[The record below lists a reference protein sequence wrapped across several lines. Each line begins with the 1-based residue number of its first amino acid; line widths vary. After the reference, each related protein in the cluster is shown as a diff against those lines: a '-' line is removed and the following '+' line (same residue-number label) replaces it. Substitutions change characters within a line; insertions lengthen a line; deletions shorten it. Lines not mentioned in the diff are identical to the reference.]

1 MATDAISPSVQNQ
14 PVGKVSAA
22 PTPAKPSVPP
32 ASSPGTTPAATT
44 SLAAGVNAVVGQKVI
59 VPKGIR
65 AFNTQD
71 LKKEVS
77 FFRGMLYGETDSR
90 KTTTAA
96 DFGGPERTFIIG
108 TRAAEQLLPLQER
121 SFHVALI
128 DDGPAL
134 SWALQY
140 PDQAARAFGFPEFA
154 DMLAAPDAEPVLMVD
169 DMTEGANFLV
179 DDNSTR
185 DDGSDVKDGR
195 QIYKAVNDNLREIMS
210 SLKRR
215 RMHLVLTALA
225 KKFETP
231 LANEEAIGPDM
242 PTGARSIIT
251 ADLEHVLF
259 MKKSTHK
266 FITRPMYIN
275 YKKKD
280 EKGKDQLYKRE
291 IFAKNKLPKELALR
305 QPPVLNL
312 SGEEDMDLRAYWNKV
327 KPPKK

>member
-1 MATDAISPSVQNQ
+1 MAETNAPVASTPVQTAPKTAPAPTQ
-14 PVGKVSAA
+14 ASSAA
-22 PTPAKPSVPP
+22 AQANTPV
-32 ASSPGTTPAATT
+32 ATK
-44 SLAAGVNAVVGQKVI
+44 SIAAGVNAAIAPKVV

-65 AFNTQD
+65 AFNTLD

-96 DFGGPERTFIIG
+96 EFGGPERTFIIG
-108 TRAAEQLLPLQER
+108 TRAPEQLLPLQEK
-121 SFHVALI
+121 SYHVALI

-134 SWALQY
+134 SWALQF

-154 DMLAAPDAEPVLMVD
+154 EMLAAPDAEPVLMVD

-179 DDNSTR
+179 DDNSTKE
-185 DDGSDVKDGR
+185 DGSDVKDGR
-195 QIYKAVNDNLREIMS
+195 QIYKAVNDNLREIMA

-215 RMHLVLTALA
+215 RMHLVMTALA

-242 PTGARSIIT
+242 PTGARGIIT

-266 FITRPMYIN
+266 FITKSMYIN

-280 EKGKDQLYKRE
+280 DKGKDQVYRRE

-312 SGEEDMDLRAYWNKV
+312 SGEEDMDLHAYWNKV

>member
-1 MATDAISPSVQNQ
+1 MSQTQVSPAVQSAPSTPQ
-14 PVGKVSAA
+14 KAPVA
-22 PTPAKPSVPP
+22 P
-32 ASSPGTTPAATT
+32 ASSPAAPAA
-44 SLAAGVNAVVGQKVI
+44 SASIAAGVNAAVAIKVPI
-59 VPKGIR
+59 PKGIR

-108 TRAAEQLLPLQER
+108 TRAAEQLLPLQEK

-134 SWALQY
+134 SWALQF
-140 PDQAARAFGFPEFA
+140 PDQAAKAFGFPEFA
-154 DMLAAPDAEPVLMVD
+154 EMLAAPDAEPVLMVD

-195 QIYKAVNDNLREIMS
+195 QIYKAVNDNLREIMA

-215 RMHLVLTALA
+215 RMHLVMTALA

-259 MKKSTHK
+259 MKKATHK
-266 FITRPMYIN
+266 FVTRPMYIN
-275 YKKKD
+275 YRKKD
-280 EKGKDQLYKRE
+280 DKGKEQIYRRE

-305 QPPVLNL
+305 QPPVLNI

>member
-1 MATDAISPSVQNQ
+1 MAEQNAPAVSTPVQSAPKPTPTQ
-14 PVGKVSAA
+14 ASSAA
-22 PTPAKPSVPP
+22 QTNTPVVNKSI
-32 ASSPGTTPAATT
+32 
-44 SLAAGVNAVVGQKVI
+44 AAGVNAAVAPKVI

-65 AFNTQD
+65 AFNTSD

-96 DFGGPERTFIIG
+96 DFGGPEKTFIIG

-121 SFHVALI
+121 NFRVALI

-134 SWALQY
+134 SWALQF

-154 DMLAAPDAEPVLMVD
+154 DMLADPNGEPVLMVD

-179 DDNSTR
+179 DDNSTK

-195 QIYKAVNDNLREIMS
+195 QIYKAVNDNLREIMA

-225 KKFETP
+225 RKYETP

-242 PTGARSIIT
+242 PSGARSIIT

-266 FITRPMYIN
+266 FVTRPMYLN

-280 EKGKDQLYKRE
+280 DKGKDQVYKRE

-327 KPPKK
+327 KPPKR